1 MSSPHSEQRV
11 ETLVEKAEYME
22 TCLEILA
29 SKQSISREAYV
40 DDVETRDIVERRFEK
55 LTGAALDIA
64 RMLLKDIDGKAPNS
78 NAAAME
84 DSTTLGYS
92 PSRSLTRWP
101 RPHCSETCWPTSTE
115 MSSITTPCTERCKT
129 SNGID
134 ASSTKYETTWTLLV
148 RCRVL

>member
-64 RMLLKDIDGKAPNS
+64 RMLLKDIGGKAPNS
-78 NAAAME
+78 NAAAMGRLH
-84 DSTTLGYS
+84 DAGVL
-92 PSRSLTRWP
+92 
-101 RPHCSETCWPTSTE
+101 SESVADQMAQAALFRNVLAHEYGDVLNHDTVYGALQDL
-115 MSSITTPCTERCKT
+115 ERYRRFLHEVRDYL
-129 SNGID
+129 D
-134 ASSTKYETTWTLLV
+134 AVGAL
-148 RCRVL
+148 